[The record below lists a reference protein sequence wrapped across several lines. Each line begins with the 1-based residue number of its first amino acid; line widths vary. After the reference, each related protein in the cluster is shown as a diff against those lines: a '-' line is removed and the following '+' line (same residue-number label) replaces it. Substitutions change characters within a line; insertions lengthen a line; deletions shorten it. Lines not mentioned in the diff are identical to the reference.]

1 MNSQGGETAL
11 CLIAT
16 APSYLVSTLM
26 LPQILEGQIVHSLL
40 RKCPSP
46 AYQHWCCRLWLPFP
60 ELLQRSH
67 NQSASNKGLGMFHL
81 QDWRNNKVYFLSFT
95 GRLCPSKSP
104 TTSRP
109 LIRVNQNRKKNKG
122 ALELKCWVKKSFRVD
137 RIGKKKKKK
146 KRAETKINVK
156 ENLPWILRTK
166 PRERLSLI
174 SVV

>member
-1 MNSQGGETAL
+1 MPWRRAWQPTPVFLLGKSHGQRSLMGYSPWGCKELDTTWQLNKNTGCTTPRVQHHVYNTTCINCGLTAL

-81 QDWRNNKVYFLSFT
+81 QD
-95 GRLCPSKSP
+95 
-104 TTSRP
+104 
-109 LIRVNQNRKKNKG
+109 
-122 ALELKCWVKKSFRVD
+122 
-137 RIGKKKKKK
+137 
-146 KRAETKINVK
+146 
-156 ENLPWILRTK
+156 
-166 PRERLSLI
+166 
-174 SVV
+174 